1 MVADSKDYCNAIDK
15 NEPPHYNPRK
25 TRINLKENMN
35 LSLAFTRLLFV
46 ILSIFFITTYMITG
60 PEGYTLGNLLGG
72 AGIGL
77 LLGFALIGFDLLF
90 KRFNLRSFNI
100 AIIGIF
106 IGFLMG
112 EALILVLKAVL
123 EISSASIHLHGRV
136 LEIVQIGIF
145 LFGVYLGTIMTLRA
159 SDEIYVSIP
168 FVKFTPQA
176 QKKKDLILDASVMSD
191 PRVID
196 LAASGLLDH
205 HLILPRFLLK
215 EIYAQSEISDEAT
228 RTNARRALE
237 VVKKLEHIPELELR
251 YNDTDFPDV
260 KDAMSK
266 LVRLAR
272 LLDANIL
279 SADIS
284 RVQTSAIEG
293 IRVINIHTLAN
304 FLKPLMQAGEKIKI
318 KIQRY
323 GKEPRQGV
331 GYLEDGTMVVVNGGG
346 SYIGEVID
354 ALVLSVKHTSSGR
367 MIFCNAM
374 DEEGNGPHTYHGGYD
389 TNNGD

>member
-1 MVADSKDYCNAIDK
+1 
-15 NEPPHYNPRK
+15 
-25 TRINLKENMN
+25 MN
-35 LSLAFTRLLFV
+35 LSIAFTRLLFV
-46 ILSIFFITTYMITG
+46 ILSIFFITTYMISS
-60 PEGYTLGNLLGG
+60 PEGHTPENLLKG

-77 LLGFALIGFDLLF
+77 LLGLSLIGFDLLF

-112 EALILVLKAVL
+112 EALVLVLKAIL
-123 EISSASIHLHGRV
+123 EISSATIHLHGQK
-136 LEIVQIGIF
+136 LEIIQICFF
-145 LFGVYLGTIMTLRA
+145 LFGIYLGTIMTLRA

-168 FVKFTPQA
+168 FVKFSPQA

-191 PRVID
+191 PRIID
-196 LAASGLLDH
+196 LAACGLLDH
-205 HLILPRFLLK
+205 HLVLPRFLLK
-215 EIYAQSEISDEAT
+215 ELYAQAEISDEAS
-228 RTNARRALE
+228 RTKARRSLE
-237 VVKKLEHIPELELR
+237 VVKKLEQIQGLDLR
-251 YNDTDFPDV
+251 YSDTDFPDV
-260 KDAMSK
+260 KEAMNK

-279 SADIS
+279 TADIS

-293 IRVINIHTLAN
+293 VRVINIHALAN

-346 SYIGEVID
+346 SFIGEVID

-367 MIFCNAM
+367 MIFCNAL
-374 DEEGNGPHTYHGGYD
+374 DEEGGTYHGSYD
-389 TNNGD
+389 THTED